1 MQEAERLE
9 RLKKLSPAKRALLLK
24 ALQREATQGEAQ
36 ERIPR
41 LSRQGDAIPV
51 SFAQQSLWFLHQLEP
66 DDYGYN
72 VPAAVR
78 LTGQLD
84 VAALERSLNEIIRR
98 HEVLRTTFAT
108 VRGESQQVIHPETQL
123 RIVVQSL
130 QDLPAAAREQEAE
143 KLSLEEAR
151 RAFDLVSGP
160 MLRVKLLRMADE
172 EHILLLTMH
181 HIVADG
187 WSMGILIRELAT
199 LYEAFSAGQPS
210 PLGEV
215 PLQYADYAAWQREWL
230 KGESFTSQ
238 LAYWKQQLA
247 GAPATLEFPTD
258 QAKQPGQS
266 REGAVKSVVLDKEL
280 TEALRA
286 FSQREGVT
294 LFMTLLAAYKVLMY
308 RYSEQQDIIVGT
320 PIANR
325 NRAQIEGLI
334 GFFVNM
340 LALRTKVSGGLRF
353 RELLAQVREI
363 SLQAYTHQDLPF
375 DKLVEVLQPKR
386 KPYQTPLFQ
395 TTFVLQNIPLSQ
407 TLRLPRLTL
416 APYEIPLV
424 QLQYDFS
431 ITIWEE
437 PEQLTAH
444 LKYLTALFEPDTI
457 TRIIENYEAILR
469 RIVAQPDVRLN
480 SIEMMGEQER
490 NTRVMESKE
499 RANASLKKLLTIK
512 PKAINIQKG
521 NLVKTSYLGA
531 GESLP
536 LVVEPVGELINL
548 AVWAK
553 DNLEFI
559 ETELLKHGAL
569 LFRGFEAN
577 TLNRFEQFVTTICP
591 QLFEYRERSSPRTS
605 IGKQI
610 YTSTDHPAD
619 QWIQMHSEHTYSHQW
634 PLKIWFGCFQPA
646 EHGGE
651 TPIAS
656 NRQVLRL
663 IDPKIVERFRERK
676 VMYVRN
682 YGDGLGVS
690 WQTAFQTSE
699 PAKVGEYCR
708 EAGIRME
715 WMGEDHLRTWQV
727 REAVRPHP
735 RNGEPTWF
743 NHLNIYNVA
752 TLDADVQKSLLTM
765 FREEELPFNTYYGDG
780 SKIEP
785 SVLAEIREA
794 YTRSIVAF
802 PWEAGDVLMLD
813 NMFVAHGRKP
823 YQGDRKIVVAM
834 GDLFSGH
841 SS

>member
-1 MQEAERLE
+1 MQEADRLE
-9 RLKKLSPAKRALLLK
+9 RLEKLSLAKRALLLK
-24 ALQREATQGEAQ
+24 ALQREAMQRGAQ

-41 LSRQGDAIPV
+41 LPRRDAIPV

-66 DDYGYN
+66 DDPGYN

-78 LTGQLD
+78 LTGPLD

-108 VRGESQQVIHPETQL
+108 VKGESVQVIHPETRL

-130 QDLPAAAREQEAE
+130 LALPTAGRERKAE

-151 RAFDLVSGP
+151 RAFDLLGGP
-160 MLRVKLLRMADE
+160 VLRVKLLRTADE

-199 LYEAFSAGQPS
+199 LYEAFSSGQPS
-210 PLGEV
+210 PLAEL

-238 LAYWKQQLA
+238 LTYWKQQLA
-247 GAPATLEFPTD
+247 GAPAALEFPTD
-258 QAKQPGQS
+258 RAKRQGQS
-266 REGAVKSVVLDKEL
+266 HKGAVKSLVLDKDL

-294 LFMTLLAAYKVLMY
+294 LFMTLLAAYKALLY
-308 RYSEQQDIIVGT
+308 RYSEQQDILVGT

-353 RELLAQVREI
+353 RELLGQVREV
-363 SLQAYTHQDLPF
+363 SLQAYAHQDLPF

-386 KPYQTPLFQ
+386 KPHHPPLFQ

-416 APYEIPLV
+416 APYEIALV
-424 QLQYDFS
+424 QMQYDFS
-431 ITIWEE
+431 ITVWEE
-437 PEQLTAH
+437 PGQLTAH
-444 LKYLTALFEPDTI
+444 LKYLTALFDAETI

-469 RIVAQPDVRLN
+469 RIVTQPDMRLN
-480 SIEMMGEQER
+480 SIEMTGERER
-490 NTRVMESKE
+490 STRVMESKE
-499 RANASLKKLLTIK
+499 RANASLKKLLTVR
-512 PKAINIQKG
+512 PKAINFQKG
-521 NLVKTSYLGA
+521 NPVRTSYLSPG
-531 GESLP
+531 GKLP
-536 LVVEPVGELINL
+536 LVVEPAEELINL

-553 DNLEFI
+553 GNLEFI
-559 ETELLKHGAL
+559 ETELLRHGAL
-569 LFRGFEAN
+569 LFRGFQAN
-577 TLNRFEQFVTTICP
+577 TLNRFEQFVTTISP

-619 QWIQMHSEHTYSHQW
+619 QWIQMHSEHSYSHQW

-646 EHGGE
+646 ERGGE
-651 TPIAS
+651 TPMAS
-656 NRQVLRL
+656 NRQVLRS
-663 IDPKIVERFRERK
+663 IDPKIIERFEDRK

-690 WQTAFQTSE
+690 WQTAFQTSDR
-699 PAKVGEYCR
+699 AKVEEYCR
-708 EAGIRME
+708 EAGIRLE
-715 WMGEDHLRTWQV
+715 WTDEDHLRTWQV
-727 REAVRPHP
+727 REAVRRHP
-735 RNGEPTWF
+735 RSGEPTWF

-794 YTRSIVAF
+794 YTRSIVTF
-802 PWEAGDVLMLD
+802 PWELGDVLMLD

-823 YQGDRKIVVAM
+823 YQGSRKIVVAM
-834 GDLFSGH
+834 GDLFGSHG
-841 SS
+841 S

>member
-1 MQEAERLE
+1 MQEMERLE
-9 RLKKLSPAKRALLLK
+9 RLEKLSPAKRALLLK
-24 ALQREATQGEAQ
+24 ALHREAARGEAQ
-36 ERIPR
+36 ELIPR
-41 LSRQGDAIPV
+41 LSLRNAIPV

-66 DDYGYN
+66 DDPAYN

-78 LTGQLD
+78 LTGPLD
-84 VAALERSLNEIIRR
+84 VAAMERSLNEIIRR

-108 VRGESQQVIHPETQL
+108 VAGESKQVIRQKVQL
-123 RIVVQSL
+123 RIVVESL
-130 QDLPAAAREQEAE
+130 EDLPAGEREREAQ

-151 RAFDLVSGP
+151 RAFDLVNGP
-160 MLRVKLLRMADE
+160 VLRLKLLRTAPE

-199 LYEAFSAGQPS
+199 LYEAFSAGRPS
-210 PLGEV
+210 PLTEL

-230 KGESFTSQ
+230 KSDSFASQ

-247 GAPATLEFPTD
+247 GAPAVLEFPTD
-258 QAKQPGQS
+258 QVKQAEQS
-266 REGAVKSVVLDKEL
+266 LQGAVESLVLDQDL

-286 FSQREGVT
+286 FSRREGVT
-294 LFMTLLAAYKVLMY
+294 LFMTLLAAYKVLVY
-308 RYSEQQDIIVGT
+308 RYSKQQDILVGT

-325 NRAQIEGLI
+325 NRAEIESLI

-340 LALRTKVSGGLRF
+340 LALRTNVSGGLRF
-353 RELLAQVREI
+353 RELLAQVREV
-363 SLQAYTHQDLPF
+363 SLQAYAHQDLPF
-375 DKLVEVLQPKR
+375 DKLVELLQPKR
-386 KPYQTPLFQ
+386 KPHHTPLFQ

-416 APYEIPLV
+416 VPYEIALV
-424 QLQYDFS
+424 QPQYDLTL
-431 ITIWEE
+431 TIWEE
-437 PEQLTAH
+437 PKQLTAR
-444 LKYLTALFEPDTI
+444 LKYLTALFETDTI
-457 TRIIENYEAILR
+457 TRILENYEAILR
-469 RIVAQPDVRLN
+469 RIVAQPDLRLN

-490 NTRVMESKE
+490 STRMTESKE
-499 RANASLKKLLTIK
+499 RANASLKKLLLMK
-512 PKAINIQKG
+512 PKAIDIQKG
-521 NLVKTSYLGA
+521 RLVRTSHLA
-531 GESLP
+531 PGESLP
-536 LVVEPVGELINL
+536 LVFEPVAGTINL

-553 DNLEFI
+553 GNLEFI

-569 LFRGFEAN
+569 LFRGFQVN
-577 TLNRFEQFVTTICP
+577 SLTRFEQFVTTISP
-591 QLFEYRERSSPRTS
+591 ELFEYRERSSPRTS

-651 TPIAS
+651 TPMAS
-656 NRQVLRL
+656 NRQVLRA
-663 IDPKIVERFRERK
+663 IDPRIIKQFEERK

-699 PAKVGEYCR
+699 RAEVEEYCQ
-708 EAGIRME
+708 AADIKLE
-715 WMGEDHLRTWQV
+715 WKDEDHLRTWQV
-727 REAVRPHP
+727 REAVRRHP
-735 RNGEPTWF
+735 RSGEPTWF

-752 TLDADVQKSLLTM
+752 TLDAEVQKSLLTM
-765 FREEELPFNTYYGDG
+765 FREEDLPFNTYYGDG
-780 SKIEP
+780 SKIAP
-785 SVLAEIREA
+785 SVLTEIREA
-794 YTRSIVAF
+794 YTRAIVAF
-802 PWEAGDVLMLD
+802 PWQLGDVLMLD

-823 YQGDRKIVVAM
+823 YQGSRKIVVAM

-841 SS
+841 RA

>member
-1 MQEAERLE
+1 MQETDRLQRLE
-9 RLKKLSPAKRALLLK
+9 KLSPAKRALLLK
-24 ALQREATQGEAQ
+24 ALHREAAQGEAQ

-41 LSRQGDAIPV
+41 LSRRDAIPA

-66 DDYGYN
+66 DNPSYN

-78 LTGQLD
+78 LNGQLN
-84 VAALERSLNEIIRR
+84 VSALEQSLNEIIRR
-98 HEVLRTTFAT
+98 HEVLRTTFDT
-108 VRGESQQVIHPETQL
+108 VAGESRQVIREEVKL
-123 RIVVQSL
+123 RIVVESL
-130 QDLPAAAREQEAE
+130 EDLHAGEREQEAE
-143 KLSLEEAR
+143 KLSLAEAR
-151 RAFDLVSGP
+151 RPFDLVNGP
-160 MLRVKLLRMADE
+160 VLRVKLLRMAQE

-199 LYEAFSAGQPS
+199 LYEAFSTGRPS
-210 PLGEV
+210 TLAEL

-230 KGESFTSQ
+230 KSESFTRQ

-247 GAPATLEFPTD
+247 GAPAALEFPLD

-266 REGAVKSVVLDKEL
+266 HQGAVQSLVLNREL
-280 TEALRA
+280 TDELRA

-294 LFMTLLAAYKVLMY
+294 LFMTLLAAYETLVY
-308 RYSEQQDIIVGT
+308 RYSKQQDILVGT
-320 PIANR
+320 PIAGR

-340 LALRTKVSGGLRF
+340 LALRTNVSGGLRF
-353 RELLAQVREI
+353 RELLAQVREVT
-363 SLQAYTHQDLPF
+363 LEAYAHQDLPF

-386 KPYQTPLFQ
+386 KPHHTPLFQ

-407 TLRLPRLTL
+407 TLKLPGLTL
-416 APYEIPLV
+416 APYEIALV
-424 QLQYDFS
+424 QPQYDFTL
-431 ITIWEE
+431 TIWEE
-437 PEQLTAH
+437 PGQLTAR
-444 LKYLTALFEPDTI
+444 LKYLTALFESDTI
-457 TRIIENYEAILR
+457 TRILENYEAILR
-469 RIVAQPDVRLN
+469 RIIAQPDMRLN

-490 NTRVMESKE
+490 SMRMTESKE
-499 RANASLKKLLTIK
+499 RANASLKKLLTVK

-521 NLVKTSYLGA
+521 NLVKTGHLAS
-531 GESLP
+531 GETLP
-536 LVVEPVGELINL
+536 LVVEPAGDALNL

-553 DNLEFI
+553 GNLEFI

-569 LFRGFEAN
+569 LFRGFDVS
-577 TLNRFEQFVTTICP
+577 TLNRFEQFVTTISP

-605 IGKQI
+605 VGKQI

-651 TPIAS
+651 TPMAS
-656 NRQVLRL
+656 NRQVLRS
-663 IDPKIVERFRERK
+663 IDPKIIERFAERK

-699 PAKVGEYCR
+699 RARVEEYCR
-708 EAGIRME
+708 AADIKLE
-715 WMGEDHLRTWQV
+715 WKDEDHLRTWQV
-727 REAVRPHP
+727 REAVRRHP

-752 TLDADVQKSLLTM
+752 TLDPEVQKSLLTM
-765 FREEELPFNTYYGDG
+765 FREEDLPFNTYYGDG

-785 SVLAEIREA
+785 SVLMEIREA
-794 YTRSIVAF
+794 YTRAIVAF
-802 PWEAGDVLMLD
+802 PWQLGDVLMLD

-823 YQGDRKIVVAM
+823 YQGSRKIVVAM